1 MSPARAAALALL
13 SPVVFSEAAHGQD
26 AWRLVALYGQASAP
40 TSQGFAESGALA
52 LGREWPLGKGFG
64 LSAEV
69 YPLFLV
75 RLTRVDLPERPRETV
90 WAVAASPLLSYT
102 FLPEKAR
109 VRIRLEAGIGLFWGF
124 SPVPAEGS
132 RFNFLDQLGGFF
144 VFRLDSG
151 SRIAVG
157 VCRFHVSNAHL
168 YGPVDPGLS
177 FYSGAVSFSWPPR
190 K

>member
-1 MSPARAAALALL
+1 MRAGAALAVLL
-13 SPVVFSEAAHGQD
+13 LVPAAAQGQD
-26 AWRLVALYGQASAP
+26 AWRVVALYGQASAP

-64 LSAEV
+64 LSAEL

-109 VRIRLEAGIGLFWGF
+109 VRIRLEAGVGLFWGF
-124 SPVPAEGS
+124 SPVPAQGS
-132 RFNFLDQLGGFF
+132 RFNFLDQLGALL

-151 SRIAVG
+151 SRIAAG
-157 VCRFHVSNAHL
+157 LCRFHVSNAHL
-168 YGPVDPGLS
+168 YGSVDPGLS
-177 FYSGAVSFSWPPR
+177 FYSGAVSFFWPPG